1 MQLASDLSP
10 INHQCS
16 IGNYTY
22 AKIQSVASCC
32 VFDRFFVPKLACRE
46 SEFFRELKKQDLCED
61 EVQKRNDASCEERGD
76 QVSCDE
82 VGSIVTQSRSSNNKQ
97 HDTDNDT
104 RPAADA
110 DADNGDDDDVSG
122 FTSLQSSCMSVY
134 LSLIHI

>member
-1 MQLASDLSP
+1 MP
-10 INHQCS
+10 
-16 IGNYTY
+16 
-22 AKIQSVASCC
+22 KIA
-32 VFDRFFVPKLACRE
+32 RRE

-82 VGSIVTQSRSSNNKQ
+82 VGSIVTQSCSSNNKQ

-134 LSLIHI
+134 SIMTRFVIIVIIIFCMSYYIVTLLA